1 VVEKLGPV
9 ESADRQMSEALNR
22 TRCRARNAQGWRS
35 GKKDSQ
41 LRTIPK
47 RKGVK
52 IMKYTKPVITASA
65 EAIRVIQSSSK
76 VHPQV
81 PDNIIDELPQSMSAY
96 EADE

>member
-1 VVEKLGPV
+1 
-9 ESADRQMSEALNR
+9 
-22 TRCRARNAQGWRS
+22 
-35 GKKDSQ
+35 
-41 LRTIPK
+41 
-47 RKGVK
+47 
-52 IMKYTKPVITASA
+52 MKYTKPVITASA